1 MDRHILFYLVG
12 RIILVNGLSLII
24 PLTAGLLWGER
35 GLLYFGPSLIAAV
48 ALAFF
53 CLYRGRHHKRQVGAG
68 EGAWYMVLVWLALSL
83 LGMVPYLIAGVFTS
97 PADAFFESTAAFT
110 TTGTSVLADGGAALP
125 SSLLLWHSLMGWLGG
140 LNFILM
146 LVSVMPLVSGCFGLT
161 LSVHQSVSF
170 SPMVASM
177 QDAARKVGCI
187 YLAITMFSI
196 FLYWL
201 AGLSPTAAV
210 NQALLTLSTS
220 GGDSLFDFFRY
231 DSRALEG
238 AAALSMLLASGN
250 FLLYW
255 KGWERRS
262 LKIFLHDA
270 ELRYFL
276 MMFLGVSAVVSFHL
290 WHYGVYDGWDNL
302 RYGFFQVLSFI
313 STSGFAST
321 SMESWPEFDK
331 YVLFLLAFIGGC
343 IGSSTGGLKVM
354 RFMVLFKMTSR
365 ELQRT
370 LHPHMVVSLKIDGV
384 PVDMKIVSRVLSY
397 FFLVIMTFFASML
410 IISLAGVTPIQA
422 MAMAVG
428 CLSSVGSTMALFG
441 VTDVASL
448 PAWTKVYCGFLMILG
463 RIEIFPALLVIQHSV
478 SYVWRRW

>member
-1 MDRHILFYLVG
+1 M
-12 RIILVNGLSLII
+12 
-24 PLTAGLLWGER
+24 
-35 GLLYFGPSLIAAV
+35 AAV
-48 ALAFF
+48 ALSAF

-68 EGAWYMVLVWLALSL
+68 EGAWYMVLVWLILSL
-83 LGMVPYLIAGVFTS
+83 LGMVPYVMAGVFTS
-97 PADAFFESTAAFT
+97 PADAFFESVSAFT
-110 TTGTSVLADGGAALP
+110 TTGTSVLADGGATLP

-177 QDAARKVGCI
+177 QESARKVGCI
-187 YLAITMFSI
+187 YLVITMFSV

-210 NQALLTLSTS
+210 NQGLMTLSTS
-220 GGDSLFDFFRY
+220 GGDSLFDFLRY

-238 AAALSMLLASGN
+238 AGALSMLLASGN

-255 KGWERRS
+255 KVWERRS

-270 ELRYFL
+270 ELRYFFI
-276 MMFLGVSAVVSFHL
+276 MFLSVSAVVSFHL
-290 WHYGVYDGWDNL
+290 WHYGIYEGWDNL

-397 FFLVIMTFFASML
+397 FFLVIITFFASML

-463 RIEIFPALLVIQHSV
+463 RIEIFPILLVLQHSV

>member
-12 RIILVNGLSLII
+12 RLILVNGLGLII
-24 PLTAGLLWGER
+24 PLIAGLFWGEA
-35 GLLYFGPSLIAAV
+35 GLLYFGPPLITAV
-48 ALAFF
+48 AFSAY

-68 EGAWYMVLVWLALSL
+68 EGAWYMVLVWLILSL
-83 LGMVPYLIAGVFTS
+83 VGMMPYVMAGVFSS
-97 PADAFFESTAAFT
+97 PADAFFESVSAFT
-110 TTGTSVLADGGAALP
+110 TTGTSALPDGGASLP
-125 SSLLLWHSLMGWLGG
+125 ASLLLWHSLMGWLGG

-146 LVSVMPLVSGCFGLT
+146 LASVMPLVSGCFGLT

-187 YLAITMFSI
+187 YLAITVFSMV
-196 FLYWL
+196 LYWL

-210 NQALLTLSTS
+210 NQGLMTLSTS

-231 DSRALEG
+231 DNRALEG
-238 AAALSMLLASGN
+238 AAVISMLLASGN

-262 LKIFLHDA
+262 LKIFFHDA

-276 MMFLGVSAVVSFHL
+276 ILLFGVSAVVSFHL

-302 RYGFFQVLSFI
+302 RYGFFQVLSFV
-313 STSGFAST
+313 STSGFSST
-321 SMESWPEFDK
+321 TTAAWPEFDK

-354 RFMVLFKMTSR
+354 RFMVLFKMTAQ
-365 ELQRT
+365 ELRRT
-370 LHPHMVVSLKIDGV
+370 LHPHMVISLKIDGV

-397 FFLVIMTFFASML
+397 FFLVIVTFFASML

-422 MAMAVG
+422 MGMAVG

-441 VTDVASL
+441 VTDIAGL

-463 RIEIFPALLVIQHSV
+463 RVEIFPILLVIQHSM

>member
-1 MDRHILFYLVG
+1 MAQPH
-12 RIILVNGLSLII
+12 GL
-24 PLTAGLLWGER
+24 A
-35 GLLYFGPSLIAAV
+35 
-48 ALAFF
+48 
-53 CLYRGRHHKRQVGAG
+53 
-68 EGAWYMVLVWLALSL
+68 
-83 LGMVPYLIAGVFTS
+83 
-97 PADAFFESTAAFT
+97 
-110 TTGTSVLADGGAALP
+110 
-125 SSLLLWHSLMGWLGG
+125 GG

-302 RYGFFQVLSFI
+302 RYGFFRSYPLS
-313 STSGFAST
+313 
-321 SMESWPEFDK
+321 
-331 YVLFLLAFIGGC
+331 
-343 IGSSTGGLKVM
+343 
-354 RFMVLFKMTSR
+354 
-365 ELQRT
+365 
-370 LHPHMVVSLKIDGV
+370 V
-384 PVDMKIVSRVLSY
+384 PVVL
-397 FFLVIMTFFASML
+397 
-410 IISLAGVTPIQA
+410 
-422 MAMAVG
+422 
-428 CLSSVGSTMALFG
+428 
-441 VTDVASL
+441 
-448 PAWTKVYCGFLMILG
+448 
-463 RIEIFPALLVIQHSV
+463 RR
-478 SYVWRRW
+478 RRWSPGRNLISMSCFYWPLSAAVSDRPQGDSRSCALWCCLK

>member
-12 RIILVNGLSLII
+12 RLILVNGLSLII
-24 PLTAGLLWGER
+24 PLTAGLIWGER
-35 GLLYFGPSLIAAV
+35 GILYFGPSLIAAV
-48 ALAFF
+48 AFSAY

-68 EGAWYMVLVWLALSL
+68 EGAWYMVLVWLILSL
-83 LGMVPYLIAGVFTS
+83 LGMVPYVMAGVFTS
-97 PADAFFESTAAFT
+97 PADAFFESVSAFT
-110 TTGTSVLADGGAALP
+110 TTGTSVLADGGASLP
-125 SSLLLWHSLMGWLGG
+125 ASLLLWHSLMGWLGG

-187 YLAITMFSI
+187 YLAITTFSVI
-196 FLYWL
+196 LYWL
-201 AGLSPTAAV
+201 AGLSPEAAV
-210 NQALLTLSTS
+210 NQGLVTLSTS
-220 GGDSLFDFFRY
+220 GGDSLFDFLRY

-238 AAALSMLLASGN
+238 AGALSMLLASGN

-255 KGWERRS
+255 KSWERRS

-276 MMFLGVSAVVSFHL
+276 MMFVGVSAVVSFHL
-290 WHYGVYDGWDNL
+290 GHFGVYDGWDNL
-302 RYGFFQVLSFI
+302 RYGFFQVLSFTAFY
-313 STSGFAST
+313 SLFV
-321 SMESWPEFDK
+321 PFDK

-354 RFMVLFKMTSR
+354 RFMVLFKMTAQ
-365 ELQRT
+365 ELRRT
-370 LHPHMVVSLKIDGV
+370 LHPRMVVSLKIDGV
-384 PVDMKIVSRVLSY
+384 PVDMNIVSRVLSY

-410 IISLAGVTPIQA
+410 IISLAGVTPIQS

-441 VTDVASL
+441 VTDIASL

-463 RIEIFPALLVIQHSV
+463 RVEIFPILLVIQHSV
-478 SYVWRRW
+478 GYVWRRW

>member
-1 MDRHILFYLVG
+1 
-12 RIILVNGLSLII
+12 
-24 PLTAGLLWGER
+24 
-35 GLLYFGPSLIAAV
+35 
-48 ALAFF
+48 
-53 CLYRGRHHKRQVGAG
+53 
-68 EGAWYMVLVWLALSL
+68 MVLVWLALSL

-110 TTGTSVLADGGAALP
+110 TTGTSVLADGGADLP

>member
-12 RIILVNGLSLII
+12 RLILVNGLSLII
-24 PLTAGLLWGER
+24 PLTAGLIWGER
-35 GLLYFGPSLIAAV
+35 GILYFGPSLIAAV
-48 ALAFF
+48 AFSAY

-68 EGAWYMVLVWLALSL
+68 EGAWYMVLVWLILSL
-83 LGMVPYLIAGVFTS
+83 LGMVPYVMAGVFTS
-97 PADAFFESTAAFT
+97 PADAFFESVSAFT
-110 TTGTSVLADGGAALP
+110 TTGTSVLADGGASLP
-125 SSLLLWHSLMGWLGG
+125 ASLLLWHSLMGWLGG

-187 YLAITMFSI
+187 YLAITTFSVI
-196 FLYWL
+196 LYWL
-201 AGLSPTAAV
+201 AGLSPEAAV
-210 NQALLTLSTS
+210 NQGLVTLSTS
-220 GGDSLFDFFRY
+220 GGDSLFDFLRY

-238 AAALSMLLASGN
+238 AGALSMLLASGN

-255 KGWERRS
+255 KSWERRS

-276 MMFLGVSAVVSFHL
+276 MMFVGVSAVVSFHL

-313 STSGFAST
+313 STSGFTST
-321 SMESWPEFDK
+321 SMADWPEFDK

-343 IGSSTGGLKVM
+343 IGSSTGGSRSCALWCCLK
-354 RFMVLFKMTSR
+354 
-365 ELQRT
+365 
-370 LHPHMVVSLKIDGV
+370 
-384 PVDMKIVSRVLSY
+384 
-397 FFLVIMTFFASML
+397 
-410 IISLAGVTPIQA
+410 
-422 MAMAVG
+422 
-428 CLSSVGSTMALFG
+428 
-441 VTDVASL
+441 
-448 PAWTKVYCGFLMILG
+448 
-463 RIEIFPALLVIQHSV
+463 
-478 SYVWRRW
+478 